1 MVLAGDVGSRRTRRG
16 LDRPMAVVK
25 VRPRGEQV
33 ASVTYKS
40 IEGHPDH
47 VLPILRRRVR
57 GYTRNVGEFKIG
69 VRREMWV
76 YLLLAVLLVTTF
88 EWLTYHR
95 RVTV

>member
-1 MVLAGDVGSRRTRRG
+1 MAESNVAARPELLVDGKAAG
-16 LDRPMAVVK
+16 A
-25 VRPRGEQV
+25 
-33 ASVTYKS
+33 
-40 IEGHPDH
+40 
-47 VLPILRRRVR
+47 
-57 GYTRNVGEFKIG
+57 VGEFKIG